1 MSWDRPFNVSVSTNF
16 YVEKDEALFGFGNG
30 ILDDYNIYI
39 RAQFESGK
47 RYTPAVFTQTYA
59 ANGRPDYESIT
70 YDVNNSIGQNWF
82 WVDLNFEK
90 YLTISNLKFSIFA
103 EVNNLFDTHNSAI
116 INPATGKAYEYG
128 DPTPSSY
135 NDPLYP
141 DLQAPVSA
149 YPFNPARYL
158 TRRNIKFGISF
169 KF

>member
-1 MSWDRPFNVSVSTNF
+1 MSWDRPFNISASANF

-47 RYTPAVFTQTYA
+47 RYTPAVFNQTYTS
-59 ANGRPDYESIT
+59 NGKPDYESIT
-70 YDVNNSIGQNWF
+70 YDINNAIGQDWF
-82 WVDLNFEK
+82 WIDLNFEK
-90 YLTISNLKFSIFA
+90 YITINNLKFSIFA
-103 EVNNLFDTHNSAI
+103 EINNLFDEHNSAI
-116 INPATGKAYEYG
+116 INPATGKAYELG
-128 DPTPSSY
+128 DPTPSSW

-141 DLQAPVSA
+141 QLQAPVSA